1 MPLKLGNYH
10 IDFFIFCHH
19 FWIVRLKLERDQ
31 NDKEN
36 FQNIIN
42 ENKDVQN
49 FTKVDEIIILLTFMK
64 FHEIL

>member
-1 MPLKLGNYH
+1 
-10 IDFFIFCHH
+10 
-19 FWIVRLKLERDQ
+19 VRLKLERDQ